1 MSSELGE
8 NSQMCM
14 HMVFKNSGNLFCFF
28 FSTSFKYMAELNILK
43 EQLSLKSLN
52 SQG

>member
-28 FSTSFKYMAELNILK
+28 STSFKYMAELNILK

-52 SQG
+52 GQG